1 MEIPCCDPDSNQKLT
16 PLAKESI
23 SKPRTTN
30 TPFMHGASTHLPI
43 KRLMAAPSSQIPYDT
58 PPPPSPTSPCLSIT
72 RNPRFVKAV
81 ITSACTDH
89 PKSLEAHLS
98 ENEKG
103 ESSGALERMVLVSAI
118 RSQEPLDL

>member
-1 MEIPCCDPDSNQKLT
+1 MI
-16 PLAKESI
+16 
-23 SKPRTTN
+23 
-30 TPFMHGASTHLPI
+30 HHL
-43 KRLMAAPSSQIPYDT
+43 RH
-58 PPPPSPTSPCLSIT
+58 PPPHFPCLSIT

-103 ESSGALERMVLVSAI
+103 ESSGALEPMVLVSAI
-118 RSQEPLDL
+118 RSQEAMDLVLQ